1 MIKQC
6 ANNSNNL
13 TKLPILS
20 LFAANNLK
28 IPIFEYCGRSG
39 GVVILQCQ

>member
-28 IPIFEYCGRSG
+28 IPILSIAG
-39 GVVILQCQ
+39 GVGVL